1 MSIPYAKL
9 RVLVVEDHKFTRQ
22 LIKEIL
28 QNLGCQQ
35 GNIIEVEDGEAGLM
49 AQQDTPADLIICDWQ
64 MKPMDGL
71 TLVQKLRDPDNS
83 NNPFV
88 PVILCSAHTDRELIQ
103 QAVDDGVNEIMAKPI
118 SISALESRIRMIFE
132 QPRPFVRAKKYFGP
146 DRRRRSEIVSPTRDR
161 RRARRTVVKQVSEDA
176 TLKSLD
182 SPDGVGDFG
191 DC

>member
-1 MSIPYAKL
+1 MSIPYDKM

-35 GNIIEVEDGEAGLM
+35 SKIIEAEDGESGLI
-49 AQQDTPADLIICDWQ
+49 AQQETPADLIICDWQ
-64 MKPMDGL
+64 MNPMDGL

-146 DRRRRSEIVSPTRDR
+146 DRRRRSEEVSPVRER
-161 RRARRTVVKQVSEDA
+161 RRARRTVIKQVSEDQK
-176 TLKSLD
+176 LKSLD
-182 SPDGVGDFG
+182 ALDENADIA